1 MKKLNWLLGIFCV
14 FLAVFCIILW
24 QQKKAEHEKME
35 AICQSSVDSAF
46 AHFATFERLQN
57 ESDYISGVAEFRS
70 FMTAYLFLSDNE
82 ADTNYIWC
90 NIVYGEMILHP
101 ENVKENIA
109 DLVNALNY
117 LKIDYTHPNG
127 YNRINA
133 LGTKLTH
140 SGE

>member
-1 MKKLNWLLGIFCV
+1 MKKYNWIVGILIV
-14 FLAVFCIILW
+14 FLAVLCIMQY
-24 QQKKAEHEKME
+24 QQKNAEHKKME
-35 AICQSSVDSAF
+35 TICQSSVDAAF
-46 AHFATFERLQN
+46 AHFATFERLGK

-70 FMTAYLFLSDNE
+70 FMTAYLFLNDNVS
-82 ADTNYIWC
+82 DTNYLWC

-133 LGTKLTH
+133 LGNKLTH